1 MSLCISIVP
10 DQPLSLE
17 VPRISSLS
25 ERVRR
30 RLTQS
35 PYYAVRRV
43 NVEERHGVL
52 TLSGRLP
59 NYYQKQIAQ
68 AAAAKVEGVTQIV
81 NRIDVADSVS
91 GSN

>member
-17 VPRISSLS
+17 IPRRGSLS

-30 RLTQS
+30 RLNQS

-43 NVEERHGVL
+43 HVEERLGVL
-52 TLSGRLP
+52 TLSGKLP
-59 NYYQKQIAQ
+59 SYYQKQIAQ
-68 AAAAKVEGVTQIV
+68 TAAAKVEGVTRIV
-81 NRIDVADSVS
+81 NRIDVADPVSVAC
-91 GSN
+91 

>member
-10 DQPLSLE
+10 DQPLSVE
-17 VPRISSLS
+17 VPRAPSLS

-30 RLTQS
+30 RLKQS

-43 NVEERHGVL
+43 NVEEGQGVL

-59 NYYQKQIAQ
+59 NFYQKQMAQ
-68 AAAAKVEGVTQIV
+68 TAAAKVEGVTRIV
-81 NRIDVADSVS
+81 NRIDVVDVES
-91 GSN
+91 